1 MLGPRIFLDLD
12 LQPLFN
18 DILARS
24 DRLCWDGRK
33 LVQKGIMSY
42 CQTPKSDH
50 IDGAAELLLR
60 VQQAAY
66 VWNVDKSFVAARN
79 LLGLNQKYV
88 TKALAF
94 LERREREKDNLKLSD
109 KASDKH
115 HSESGEEMKVQM
127 ESGEGLVTKQAR
139 DAERD
144 SIVKE
149 KRQII
154 IFAIKAWKL
163 SRQVK

>member
-12 LQPLFN
+12 LQLLFN

-24 DRLCWDGRK
+24 DHLCWDCRK
-33 LVQKGIMSY
+33 LLQKGIMSY
-42 CQTPKSDH
+42 CQIPKSDH
-50 IDGAAELLLR
+50 IDAAAERLLR

-66 VWNVDKSFVAARN
+66 VWNVDKFFVAARN
-79 LLGLNQKYV
+79 LLGLIQKYV

-109 KASDKH
+109 KVSDEH
-115 HSESGEEMKVQM
+115 HPESGEETKVQM

-154 IFAIKAWKL
+154 IFAIKA
-163 SRQVK
+163 